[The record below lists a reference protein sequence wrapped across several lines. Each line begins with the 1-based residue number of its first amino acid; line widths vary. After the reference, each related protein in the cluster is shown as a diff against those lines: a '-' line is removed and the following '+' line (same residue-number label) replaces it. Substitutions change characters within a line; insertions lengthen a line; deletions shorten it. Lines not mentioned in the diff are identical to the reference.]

1 MSLEDLVEAIS
12 EKIIMIQ
19 FEELY
24 KQLPEIVTFN
34 ILYEDLL
41 ENILEGGSPL
51 STAILALQSIYD
63 EPRENVLVADQINLK
78 TFIGL
83 LQSYQDHLRKK
94 ELYNPD

>member
-41 ENILEGGSPL
+41 ENILEGGECL
-51 STAILALQSIYD
+51 ETAISALQLIYN
-63 EPRENVLVADQINLK
+63 ERHKNMLVTDQTNTL

-83 LQSYQDHLRKK
+83 LKSYQEHLQKK
-94 ELYNPD
+94 GK